1 MLVSNLTGMPRATVT
16 RKLIVDSKKL
26 YHVEKK
32 NLNSTSFKNHH
43 KKIIERLS
51 IFIVKILNLTLDF
64 R

>member
-32 NLNSTSFKNHH
+32 
-43 KKIIERLS
+43 I
-51 IFIVKILNLTLDF
+51 
-64 R
+64 